1 VIFKTAN
8 YTGSFP
14 DYKKCPEKDIPEFA
28 FIGRSN
34 VGKSSLIN
42 MLTNH
47 QHLAKTSARPG
58 KTQTINFFLIN
69 DTWNLVDLPGY
80 GFAKVSKAQRE
91 QFEGMISDYLKF
103 RPQMRCVFQ
112 LVDSC
117 IPPQK
122 IDLEFT
128 DWLGEE
134 RIPFCIAFTKSD
146 RRKKDIKGNIE
157 AYKQKLLESWETL
170 PEMFVTSAETKVG
183 RDEVLAY
190 LDKVLLD

>member
-1 VIFKTAN
+1 MIFKTAN

-14 DYKKCPEKDIPEFA
+14 DYKKCPEKDMPEFA

-91 QFEGMISDYLKF
+91 QFEGMIADYLKF

-157 AYKQKLLESWETL
+157 AYKQKLSESWETL
-170 PEMFVTSAETKVG
+170 PEMFVTSAETRVG